1 MDRTPILER
10 HLGFSV
16 LRDDLLEGGTK
27 GIIADYIINNNID
40 KQEFV
45 YASPGCGGFQISLA
59 TFCSRYGKKATIF
72 TARNKTKY
80 DNTILA
86 QERGANIVEIYPG
99 YLSTVQKRARDY
111 CYQNDAVY
119 VEFGGNPFV
128 DILVEYVKKV
138 ITAYGKEPDEI
149 WIAVGSG
156 TVADAILKA
165 TEKCIVYGVQVG
177 KDYEPKCICPHIIN
191 KRLHLLRYDKP
202 FKNKSKVVA
211 PFPSMPHYDLKAYE
225 MMIRTRGFYPDGDV
239 LFWNVM

>member
-1 MDRTPILER
+1 MNRKPFFER

-72 TARNKTKY
+72 TARNQTKY

-86 QERGANIVEIYPG
+86 QERGADIMEIYPG

-111 CYQNDAVY
+111 CVQNEAVY

-138 ITAYGKEPDEI
+138 VMDYGKEPDEI

-165 TEKCIVYGVQVG
+165 TKDSIVYGVQVG
-177 KDYEPKCICPHIIN
+177 KACSLVHP
-191 KRLHLLRYDKP
+191 RLKLLQFDKP
-202 FKNKSKVVA
+202 FKTKSKVVA
-211 PFPSMPHYDLKAYE
+211 PFQSMPHYDLKAYE